1 MTTMGSPVLR
11 YVIDSDSL
19 EKAIDISTNSAKNF
33 LLHDST
39 LFSEYKEF
47 KDAISDFKESL
58 EGIVSNQRKIVII
71 IDELD
76 RCKPTFAVQ
85 LLEIVK
91 HLFDIK
97 GITFIFMLDI
107 EQLSYL
113 IKTIYGQEMDATGY
127 LCRFFDYI
135 TRMPKPSVLTYIE
148 NSIEGVELFKKC
160 SSEDSINFIDFFCD
174 LCQYFILSL
183 RDIDTIICSYKIM
196 VDTFLY
202 EYSYLEA
209 HCQYLFY
216 LTLKYK
222 DVTEFNNIF
231 LKEQISTS
239 IQKVDFQDFPCIK
252 ESLGNITTMIEDLQY
267 KIITEQ
273 SREGVRD

>member
-113 IKTIYGQEMDATGY
+113 IKTIYPGFSKT
-127 LCRFFDYI
+127 
-135 TRMPKPSVLTYIE
+135 
-148 NSIEGVELFKKC
+148 
-160 SSEDSINFIDFFCD
+160 
-174 LCQYFILSL
+174 
-183 RDIDTIICSYKIM
+183 
-196 VDTFLY
+196 
-202 EYSYLEA
+202 
-209 HCQYLFY
+209 
-216 LTLKYK
+216 
-222 DVTEFNNIF
+222 
-231 LKEQISTS
+231 
-239 IQKVDFQDFPCIK
+239 
-252 ESLGNITTMIEDLQY
+252 
-267 KIITEQ
+267 
-273 SREGVRD
+273 

>member
-1 MTTMGSPVLR
+1 MHLAEIETKLRKDGVIQIPDKELETTGSSVTIAKGIAKKR
-11 YVIDSDSL
+11 MENVIDSDSL
-19 EKAIDISTNSAKNF
+19 EKAIDISTNSAKKF

-107 EQLSYL
+107 QQLSYL
-113 IKTIYGQEMDATGY
+113 IKTIYGQEMDAAGY
-127 LCRFFDYI
+127 LCRFF
-135 TRMPKPSVLTYIE
+135 L
-148 NSIEGVELFKKC
+148 
-160 SSEDSINFIDFFCD
+160 
-174 LCQYFILSL
+174 
-183 RDIDTIICSYKIM
+183 
-196 VDTFLY
+196 
-202 EYSYLEA
+202 
-209 HCQYLFY
+209 
-216 LTLKYK
+216 
-222 DVTEFNNIF
+222 
-231 LKEQISTS
+231 
-239 IQKVDFQDFPCIK
+239 
-252 ESLGNITTMIEDLQY
+252 
-267 KIITEQ
+267 
-273 SREGVRD
+273 